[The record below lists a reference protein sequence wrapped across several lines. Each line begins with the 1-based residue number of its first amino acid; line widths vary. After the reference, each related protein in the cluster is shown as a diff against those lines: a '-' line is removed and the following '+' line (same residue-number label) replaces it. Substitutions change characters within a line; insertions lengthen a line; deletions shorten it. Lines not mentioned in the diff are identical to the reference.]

1 MVPRPEGNVL
11 AVASRRNEVEIVRI
25 ARPNLD
31 MKNSTEI
38 ILEPYEVVAYT
49 HSNTWYQYKV
59 FT

>member
-38 ILEPYEVVAYT
+38 ILE
-49 HSNTWYQYKV
+49 S
-59 FT
+59 